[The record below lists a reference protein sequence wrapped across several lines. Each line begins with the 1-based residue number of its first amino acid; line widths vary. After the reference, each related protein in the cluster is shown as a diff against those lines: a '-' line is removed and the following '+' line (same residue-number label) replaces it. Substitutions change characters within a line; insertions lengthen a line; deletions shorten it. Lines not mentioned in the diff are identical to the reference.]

1 MPRIA
6 SLLSLLAI
14 VIALQACGNKGP
26 LYLPSA
32 QSAGRRPF
40 GRILKP
46 ALGQAFKVAE
56 WRTDDLSSS
65 CGTAG

>member
-1 MPRIA
+1 M
-6 SLLSLLAI
+6 SLFWA
-14 VIALQACGNKGP
+14 GP
-26 LYLPSA
+26 PAVVSRLPSA
-32 QSAGRRPF
+32 RSAGRRPF

-56 WRTDDLSSS
+56 WRTDDFSSS